1 MPSPAHRNV
10 MIYVQHLLGI
20 GHLRRIWFL
29 ACALADN
36 NIQVDLVTGGMPVS
50 DLVYRNIR
58 VHQLPPVRSLD
69 GRFDRLVN
77 ELGEGIDEA
86 WKNNRRDRL
95 LALFDRIKPRMLI
108 TETFPFGRRMMR
120 FELIPLLQAAKQST
134 CPPIMV
140 SSIRD
145 ILQPKNK
152 HGRNEEVLN
161 WVQSYYDHILIHG
174 DQNIARLDLTFPLTE
189 LIADKLIYTG
199 YITNPSSGHSDT
211 QDGVG
216 EVVVSGGGG
225 AASLNLL
232 KTAISAKP
240 LCNQKHCLWRILVGN
255 NLDQSSFDQL
265 QQAASEGIIVER
277 NRADFPALLK
287 RCAVSVSQ
295 AGYNTVMDILRQQ
308 AAAVLVPFAEAGEVE
323 QSLRAQQLQKRGR
336 VVCLD
341 EDNLTAEKLAQAID
355 QACNMK
361 VKNFEVNMGGADN
374 SAKWIMDRLNG

>member
-1 MPSPAHRNV
+1 

-50 DLVYRNIR
+50 DLAYKNIR
-58 VHQLPPVRSLD
+58 VHQLPPVRSRD
-69 GRFDRLVN
+69 GRFDQLVN
-77 ELGEGIDEA
+77 ELGEDIDEA
-86 WKNNRRDRL
+86 WKDNRRDRL
-95 LALFDRIKPRMLI
+95 LELFDRIQPRMLI

-120 FELIPLLQAAKQST
+120 FELVPLLQAAKQSAN
-134 CPPIMV
+134 PAIIV

-145 ILQPKNK
+145 ILQPKSK
-152 HGRNEEVLN
+152 HGRNEEVLK
-161 WVQSYYDHILIHG
+161 WLRSYYDHILIHG

-189 LIADKLIYTG
+189 QIAGKLTYTG
-199 YITNPSSGHSDT
+199 YITNPSSDHSDT
-211 QDGVG
+211 QDGVD

-232 KTAISAKP
+232 KAAIAAKP
-240 LCNQKHCLWRILVGN
+240 LCDLKHHQWRILVGN
-255 NLDQSSFDQL
+255 NLDQGSFEQL

-287 RCAVSVSQ
+287 RCTVSVSQ

-308 AAAVLVPFAEAGEVE
+308 TAAVLVPFAEAGEVE
-323 QSLRAQQLQKRGR
+323 QSLRAQQLQKRDR
-336 VVCLD
+336 VVCFD
-341 EDNLTAEKLAQAID
+341 EDSLTAEMLAQAID

-361 VKNFEVNMGGADN
+361 VENFEINMDGATN

>member
-145 ILQPKNK
+145 ILQPKSK

-174 DQNIARLDLTFPLTE
+174 DQNIAARSNF
-189 LIADKLIYTG
+189 
-199 YITNPSSGHSDT
+199 
-211 QDGVG
+211 
-216 EVVVSGGGG
+216 
-225 AASLNLL
+225 
-232 KTAISAKP
+232 
-240 LCNQKHCLWRILVGN
+240 
-255 NLDQSSFDQL
+255 SFD
-265 QQAASEGIIVER
+265 
-277 NRADFPALLK
+277 RAN
-287 RCAVSVSQ
+287 C
-295 AGYNTVMDILRQQ
+295 
-308 AAAVLVPFAEAGEVE
+308 
-323 QSLRAQQLQKRGR
+323 
-336 VVCLD
+336 
-341 EDNLTAEKLAQAID
+341 
-355 QACNMK
+355 
-361 VKNFEVNMGGADN
+361 
-374 SAKWIMDRLNG
+374 